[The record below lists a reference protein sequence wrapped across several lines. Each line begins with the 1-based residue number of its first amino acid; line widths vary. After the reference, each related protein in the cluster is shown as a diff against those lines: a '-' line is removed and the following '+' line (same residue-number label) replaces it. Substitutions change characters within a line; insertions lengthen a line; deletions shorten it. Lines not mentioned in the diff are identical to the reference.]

1 MRILEMA
8 ITTKIQPLNNAT
20 EIENK
25 TPWNTQNDNKM
36 EKNHD
41 DNENDKG
48 KDKKCLKTLLKPIL
62 FCMALSGCYNFS
74 DIYYKHQSENK
85 KVTKLYVFSMTY
97 RIMTLVLLILVL
109 TKYIVTG
116 FHSPEYEIMTIS
128 STIWASLIVAILLV
142 NFKQTSTKYGHYK
155 QAFKLWE
162 EKIIPGGEELGME
175 CPVDKIKHRVII
187 VSIVAMA
194 FAILNTVAV
203 GLMMTI
209 HAGEFYLYPFED
221 TWWSRMLILAV
232 SLLASLTWTIP
243 QANAAVLCKSLSA
256 VFISFNK
263 FFKQT
268 IMENNGTFPPNFK
281 KMQILHL
288 NLCKLVE
295 ELDSDFGLFFATDI
309 GFSILLCLFV
319 LYQMI
324 KITMD
329 TVSFVSFGFWFA
341 SGIAII
347 SIASIFSAQTNI
359 LVC

>member
-1 MRILEMA
+1 MT
-8 ITTKIQPLNNAT
+8 ITTKIQPLHKAT

-25 TPWNTQNDNKM
+25 THWDTRM
-36 EKNHD
+36 EKNQD
-41 DNENDKG
+41 DKENNKENN
-48 KDKKCLKTLLKPIL
+48 KNCLKTLLKPIL

-74 DIYYKHQSENK
+74 DIYYPHQSENK
-85 KVTKLYVFSMTY
+85 KVTKLYVFSITY
-97 RIMTLVLLILVL
+97 RITILILVILIL

-116 FHSPEYEIMTIS
+116 FHLPEYELMTIS
-128 STIWASLIVAILLV
+128 STIWASLIVVILLV
-142 NFKQTSTKYGHYK
+142 NFKQTSRKYGHYE
-155 QAFKLWE
+155 QAFKLWD
-162 EKIIPGGEELGME
+162 EKIIPGGEELRME
-175 CPVDKIKHRVII
+175 CPIYKIKHQIII
-187 VSIVAMA
+187 VSIVAMV
-194 FAILNTVAV
+194 FAVLNTVAV
-203 GLMMTI
+203 GIMMTI
-209 HAGEFYLYPFED
+209 KPGVFYVYPFED
-221 TWWSRMLILAV
+221 TWWSRMLILFV
-232 SLLASLTWTIP
+232 SLLASLTWIVP

-263 FFKQT
+263 FFNQT

-309 GFSILLCLFV
+309 GFSILLSLFV

-341 SGIAII
+341 APVAII
-347 SIASIFSAQTNI
+347 SIASFFSAQTHI
-359 LVC
+359 LV